1 MFERKKSKDQLVA
14 NLIKGGLIA
23 LAGAAAT
30 TVFTAFYRRK
40 HSIPKNAEPV
50 TPFDLEQYLGKW
62 YEVARLDNRWERNL
76 SDVTAEYNVME
87 DGRVQMINSG
97 YNYKKEQWVRS
108 EAVAQFVGDPNT
120 AALEISYFGPIFTG
134 YNVIAIEGD
143 YEYAL
148 VVGRNTKQCWI
159 LSRTKELPEEVRARF
174 VTEAMKVGV
183 RVNNLIWV
191 DHSMELEE

>member
-1 MFERKKSKDQLVA
+1 MFERKKSNDQLVA

-120 AALEISYFGPIFTG
+120 AALEISYFGPIFSS

-174 VTEAMKVGV
+174 VTEAMNVGV

>member
-1 MFERKKSKDQLVA
+1 MFERKKSNDQLVA

-87 DGRVQMINSG
+87 NGRVQMINSG

-120 AALEISYFGPIFTG
+120 ATLEISYFGPIFTG
-134 YNVIAIEGD
+134 YNVLAIEGD

-183 RVNNLIWV
+183 RMNNLIWV
-191 DHSMELEE
+191 DHSMEPEE

>member
-1 MFERKKSKDQLVA
+1 MFERKKSNDQLVA
-14 NLIKGGLIA
+14 NLIKGGLLA
-23 LAGAAAT
+23 LAGATAA

-40 HSIPKNAEPV
+40 HSIPEKAEPV

-62 YEVARLDNRWERNL
+62 YEIARLDVRWERNL
-76 SDVTAEYNVME
+76 SDVTAEYTLME
-87 DGRVQMINSG
+87 DGRLKVVNSG
-97 YNYKKEQWVRS
+97 YNYKKEQWERA
-108 EAVAQFVGDPNT
+108 EGVAQFVGEPDT
-120 AALEISYFGPIFTG
+120 AALEVSFFGPFFSG
-134 YNVIAIEGD
+134 YNVIAIERD

-159 LSRTKELPEEVRARF
+159 LSRTKKLPEEVRARF

-191 DHSMELEE
+191 DHSMEPEE